1 VGGAGVEAIERIE
14 ALLGLVPVIYV
25 TGNIE
30 MVAGRGSPNVDKPI
44 AIHAL
49 AAACNEA
56 GIAA

>member
-1 VGGAGVEAIERIE
+1 VGGAGVETIERIE
-14 ALLGLVPVIYV
+14 ALLGLVSVIYG

-30 MVAGRGSPNVDKPI
+30 MLAGRGSPIVDKPI

-49 AAACNEA
+49 AAARIEA